1 MPFKKAEDLG
11 STPLPLLVNIW
22 GEPKTGKTQFL
33 LSFPRPLWLF
43 DFDHGYRELLQ
54 MHPELRKDLYYQSY
68 QLPAN
73 PTLDQGEEILQQF
86 VDDWYEAVQAPGGTV
101 GLDTGTDLK
110 SLVTFV
116 KMSQKLEEK
125 IKKLEAKTGKKVDPD
140 EIQLMRPDY
149 AARNEL
155 IRAVLSLPALRDDK
169 NAVYLWKAKEKYT
182 GNGQATGTF
191 EGDLFKDAPYIA
203 QATLRRQRIGMKNQ
217 VSFST
222 VVDDCR
228 VDPTLNG
235 TTYPEDVVSGY
246 QDLRE
251 MLLP

>member
-110 SLVTFV
+110 S
-116 KMSQKLEEK
+116 S
-125 IKKLEAKTGKKVDPD
+125 
-140 EIQLMRPDY
+140 
-149 AARNEL
+149 
-155 IRAVLSLPALRDDK
+155 
-169 NAVYLWKAKEKYT
+169 
-182 GNGQATGTF
+182 
-191 EGDLFKDAPYIA
+191 GDLCQDE
-203 QATLRRQRIGMKNQ
+203 
-217 VSFST
+217 
-222 VVDDCR
+222 
-228 VDPTLNG
+228 
-235 TTYPEDVVSGY
+235 PEAGGEDQEAGG
-246 QDLRE
+246 QDGQE
-251 MLLP
+251 GGPG